1 MKSHEKELLFT
12 LLKTA
17 SDNYY
22 GYSSPEFNYTPSFT
36 DGKEESNVEINEL
49 KAQEFHAEESQESQV
64 SDKEIE
70 KNPETGAVTLETI
83 AQKISDCRRCTL
95 CNGRKNAVPGMGVTN
110 PLVLVIGEAPGEEED
125 LQGLP
130 FVGPAGQLLD
140 KMLAAINLNRAS
152 NCYIANTVKCR
163 PPYNRDPE
171 KQEAEA
177 CRSFLDTQ
185 IHILK
190 PKMILALGKVA
201 VRNLLKIDGEF
212 ALNKY
217 RGQIFEYNGI
227 PLVVT
232 YHPSALLRNIEFK
245 KPAWDDL
252 KFFKAKLE
260 EISPEFKMT
269 LQK

>member
-1 MKSHEKELLFT
+1 MNAQDKKTLFT

-17 SDNYY
+17 SDNFY
-22 GYSSPEFNYTPSFT
+22 GYHSPEFNYTP
-36 DGKEESNVEINEL
+36 
-49 KAQEFHAEESQESQV
+49 EFK
-64 SDKEIE
+64 DD
-70 KNPETGAVTLETI
+70 
-83 AQKISDCRRCTL
+83 ISDLKEKTPESKDKTPEFKEKSKENIPLTKLDEISEKIKNCNRCNL
-95 CNGRKNAVPGMGVTN
+95 CKGRKNTVPGMGVEH
-110 PLVLVIGEAPGEEED
+110 PEVLVIGEGPGEEED

-140 KMLAAINLNRAS
+140 KMLQAIQLNRNT

-171 KQEAEA
+171 KEEADA
-177 CRSFLDTQ
+177 CRAFLDAQ

-201 VRNLLKIDGEF
+201 VRNLLNIQGEF

-217 RGQIFEYNGI
+217 RGKTFEYNGI
-227 PLVVT
+227 PLIVT

-245 KPAWDDL
+245 KPAWEDL
-252 KFFKAKLE
+252 KFFKSKLE
-260 EISPEFKMT
+260 ELSPDYSQNVNNK
-269 LQK
+269 

>member
-36 DGKEESNVEINEL
+36 DDKEESNVEINEL
-49 KAQEFHAEESQESQV
+49 KAQKFHAEELQESQV